1 MGTVTIVLSSCDS
14 QIPTQKKKS
23 LSQDEQMF
31 CPHEE
36 EVVDGARTLSRDT
49 HSHQAGSPGP
59 RDDAIPLFPGCSPVS
74 VFSCSLLNSVPDTAF
89 CKHERLAI
97 QAQEDRTLI

>member
-1 MGTVTIVLSSCDS
+1 MGTVTIVLSSGDS

-36 EVVDGARTLSRDT
+36 EVVDSARTFPRT
-49 HSHQAGSPGP
+49 PTATKTASPGP
-59 RDDAIPLFPGCSPVS
+59 QDDVTPLFPGCLPASI
-74 VFSCSLLNSVPDTAF
+74 FSCYVTEF
-89 CKHERLAI
+89 CPRHRIL
-97 QAQEDRTLI
+97 